1 MKRNRKIYFTTNAK
15 HLGMFSK
22 IVIIVLVIGMLFSH
36 INFAAFAAM
45 MPKETNN
52 IETTENVTRDLS
64 KLKRIEEIEYL
75 RTLDSKTYLKE
86 NGLLETD
93 VYGEII
99 HYLENGVYKEI
110 DNTLELINNTY
121 VNKAN
126 SYLFS
131 LPKVLDNNKKISL
144 KYKDKEIK
152 LYYDYSNIQGILQ
165 NSISR
170 NKTNLK
176 DEISYQISN
185 NEKLQYIL
193 KQNSIKENIILN
205 SYVENYSYSYFIDTT
220 LRLERIGNEIHFF
233 DGLEEVFVMDEY
245 YMFDANNQESN
256 DIDFNIEVIDSDTY
270 KIVVTPSDTFLSGAT
285 YPVIIDPEITLT
297 DGGLID
303 GITSLYSIDKEANTN
318 TFLTLGSFS
327 LANRNASISTDD
339 LIANLHVYIPREYTT
354 SVGNIITRNQLMYAN
369 ITLTT
374 ISTNATSDT
383 KVKMKYDGNI
393 IDEVTFH
400 NANVFNHKFN
410 IIDALNEK
418 IEAFATNDIY
428 MSFEL
433 YLDGAS
439 NTEVTYSLGWDL
451 GGDKPLITLG
461 YLDDAGLSDYYT
473 YEELPL
479 DNESSIYLAH
489 NSGNL
494 TYLFNDYTDNNLLN
508 LSHIYNA
515 NRKYNE
521 SIYGN
526 GFNISYNEELSLNY
540 SNIVLTLGNG
550 RKIVFYPTNQT
561 KTEYLATDGSGDTL
575 IKKLNQNNEIIGYQY
590 LSLGKFTDFMKK
602 GMKAEEALEK
612 AKGQYGRYDDGVKF
626 IDPRVE

>member
-1 MKRNRKIYFTTNAK
+1 MKKQSKTYFTTKAK
-15 HLGMFSK
+15 HLGIFSK
-22 IVIIVLVIGMLFSH
+22 IIIIVLVIGMLISH

-45 MPKETNN
+45 MPKEINN
-52 IETTENVTRDLS
+52 IETTEDVTRDLS

-75 RTLDSKTYLKE
+75 RTPDSKTYLKE

-110 DNTLELINNTY
+110 DNTLELVNNTY

-205 SYVENYSYSYFIDTT
+205 SYIENYSYSYFIDTS

-233 DGLEEVFVMDEY
+233 DGLEEVFVMNEY
-245 YMFDANNQESN
+245 YMFDANKQESN

-270 KIVVTPSDTFLSGAT
+270 KITVTPSDTFLSMAT
-285 YPVIIDPEITLT
+285 YPVVIDPEITLT

-318 TFLTLGSFS
+318 TFLTLGYFS

-339 LIANLHVYIPREYTT
+339 LIANLNVYIPREYTT

-400 NANVFNHKFN
+400 NTNVFNHKFN
-410 IIDALNEK
+410 IID
-418 IEAFATNDIY
+418 D
-428 MSFEL
+428 
-433 YLDGAS
+433 
-439 NTEVTYSLGWDL
+439 
-451 GGDKPLITLG
+451 
-461 YLDDAGLSDYYT
+461 
-473 YEELPL
+473 
-479 DNESSIYLAH
+479 
-489 NSGNL
+489 
-494 TYLFNDYTDNNLLN
+494 
-508 LSHIYNA
+508 
-515 NRKYNE
+515 
-521 SIYGN
+521 
-526 GFNISYNEELSLNY
+526 
-540 SNIVLTLGNG
+540 
-550 RKIVFYPTNQT
+550 
-561 KTEYLATDGSGDTL
+561 
-575 IKKLNQNNEIIGYQY
+575 
-590 LSLGKFTDFMKK
+590 
-602 GMKAEEALEK
+602 
-612 AKGQYGRYDDGVKF
+612 
-626 IDPRVE
+626 